1 MDGGGAGAVGER
13 VQEILYFAFGSN
25 MVTAQMAARCTGAE
39 FLGVAVLADHRFRIG
54 RRGYG
59 TVVQEPGAAVYGV
72 LWGLREEDEAALDV
86 YEGVRHG
93 LYQKAWRT
101 VRTGAGD
108 DRQALVY
115 VATDPTPG
123 AAVPGYVEKMVTAA
137 EEHGLP
143 QVYREELRGWLP

>member
-1 MDGGGAGAVGER
+1 

-59 TVVQEPGAAVYGV
+59 TVVPEPGAAVYGV

-101 VRTGAGD
+101 VRTDAGD

-123 AAVPGYVEKMVTAA
+123 AAVPGYVEKMVAAA
-137 EEHGLP
+137 EAHGLP
-143 QVYREELRGWLP
+143 ASYREELRGWLP